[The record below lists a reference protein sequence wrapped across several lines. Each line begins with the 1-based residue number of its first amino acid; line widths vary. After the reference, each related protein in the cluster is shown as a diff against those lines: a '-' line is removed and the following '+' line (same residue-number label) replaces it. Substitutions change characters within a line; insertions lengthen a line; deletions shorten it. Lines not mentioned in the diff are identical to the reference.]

1 MNLHLGLRWS
11 VSADQ
16 PYTNTEVIPSIA
28 QAGPLGEV
36 RVPLRVPSRVNFNGS
51 FKASFKGSFKAS
63 FKGSFKA
70 SFKGSFKASFK
81 GSFKASFKGSFK
93 ASFKEAG
100 T

>member
-36 RVPLRVPSRVNFNGS
+36 RVPLRVNC
-51 FKASFKGSFKAS
+51 
-63 FKGSFKA
+63 
-70 SFKGSFKASFK
+70 K